1 MILLIIVFS
10 RIIKHT
16 MEKDVE
22 QIVYEGTNE
31 NAPDF
36 LKITNNACRPYDG
49 KVKAKYESIDG
60 GDAFNVSYVLRI
72 PINEE
77 EE

>member
-1 MILLIIVFS
+1 
-10 RIIKHT
+10 

-31 NAPDF
+31 NAPGF

-49 KVKAKYESIDG
+49 EVKAKYGSIEG